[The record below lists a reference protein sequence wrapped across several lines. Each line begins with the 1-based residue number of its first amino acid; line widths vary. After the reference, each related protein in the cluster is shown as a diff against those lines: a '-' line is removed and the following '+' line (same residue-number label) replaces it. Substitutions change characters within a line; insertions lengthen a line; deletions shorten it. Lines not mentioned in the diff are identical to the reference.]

1 MNYFMNLLH
10 NFVSNAGE
18 LLQGTFGSAFSS
30 SSGSLESTLPT
41 VTYGTATS
49 STLEGT
55 TDLGNDKETTGSLLI
70 TTGSALTSAVND
82 MPNIDVS
89 AMQSQAYVESM
100 SDEELEEFIV
110 RLEGANVVEY
120 DIDKTLAKTID
131 SKNI

>member
-10 NFVSNAGE
+10 NFVSSAGE
-18 LLQGTFGSAFSS
+18 LLQGTFGSVFSS
-30 SSGSLESTLPT
+30 SSGTLESTLPT

-55 TDLGNDKETTGSLLI
+55 ADLGNDKETTGSLLI

-110 RLEGANVVEY
+110 RLEGTNVVEY